1 MVSSLAKQNSRFA
14 RVRCLLVEDS
24 EFDQRRIQRV
34 LEQLGVQRL
43 DIVPDV
49 TTAREY
55 LDTFRPDLILMDNGL
70 PDGSGVDL
78 ALELREHPERQ
89 NIPVVIISDW
99 PTPFMFDKALMARVR
114 SVLNK
119 DEFNL
124 VSAVDV
130 LNHSRGLKAV
140 SKR

>member
-70 PDGSGVDL
+70 PDGSGVDSCSTKL
-78 ALELREHPERQ
+78 
-89 NIPVVIISDW
+89 
-99 PTPFMFDKALMARVR
+99 
-114 SVLNK
+114 
-119 DEFNL
+119 
-124 VSAVDV
+124 
-130 LNHSRGLKAV
+130 
-140 SKR
+140 

>member
-1 MVSSLAKQNSRFA
+1 
-14 RVRCLLVEDS
+14 
-24 EFDQRRIQRV
+24 
-34 LEQLGVQRL
+34 
-43 DIVPDV
+43 
-49 TTAREY
+49 
-55 LDTFRPDLILMDNGL
+55 
-70 PDGSGVDL
+70 
-78 ALELREHPERQ
+78 
-89 NIPVVIISDW
+89 
-99 PTPFMFDKALMARVR
+99 MFDKALMARVR